1 MKEYNKLL
9 LALSMASKVIIK
21 PEGAETIKTVK
32 NVTKENFNK
41 LTIQHLLGQTRL
53 GITPEILRQEDKVS
67 FGVIDIDLPDIS
79 HEEKYKIALSLQDKL
94 HEDYRL
100 IALIETSKSKGF
112 HVWVPVLI
120 PQERSLIKNIL
131 QDVINSVTDR
141 PISNGVIEVFPKG
154 DKGNAIFLPFFGMFK
169 NENTLNENYFAEK
182 KNTFVKGKKMKL
194 IKNPLEAIHQAM
206 RQNDTMLPILK
217 ELSIYPECVRKA
229 FFEWKKGNRHYLT
242 MAIAG
247 ILKKVCKV
255 SEDETI
261 NLIKSIAQHNHDEE
275 INDRISTVKS
285 TYKSEE
291 IAGCSIMQ
299 GKNLNIALIAPL
311 CETNCHLID
320 KNISIKGKIRELQ
333 LLNKGQILKDKIVQV
348 ILRTIEKEGKIY
360 RSNHKFYLFLENERE
375 VIPIIKDSIELMN
388 LMTKWGVNASENLY
402 KYVYHELIA
411 YSAEKAINVDI
422 HRFAYYD
429 KKNFVLYLYT
439 APKAVLKISPEKIE
453 IVRNGDDG
461 ILFEEWQSYEQFQ
474 LVKFDKNKN
483 YLLDVIIKDLKID
496 ESNPN
501 INLRKV
507 LEIWFYSLF
516 FESIMPTKPLL
527 VAIGEKGSGKSSILK
542 RSGQLLMGQKFN
554 VTFPDNKNLITLITN
569 NYLVVLDNMDSPT
582 TQINDT
588 LARVATGQVIK
599 TRDYYTTNKQVEFES
614 KCYVA
619 LTSRKPQFTRDD
631 VADRLLCI
639 FLSRFI
645 DKTSS
650 EGGFEAE
657 NEIEE
662 VTNDMRNEA
671 MSYVVANLQKIIGNL
686 RKNKDKKYKH
696 VFRIADFSNFA
707 FKSANNEREVNE
719 LKKMFSALAKQQKE
733 FAIQDD
739 IIYTLLQEIV
749 SSTFIRHQKFSSAA
763 LYKEFKHKAEELELD
778 KFFNSIYSNPK
789 ALTTHLMNIKSNV
802 ANEIIINRQKGHA
815 NNYYYSFVRVDETKP
830 LSANEAIKQVMN
842 RTIEEQIQS
851 YDKYANGNDEDI
863 ENE

>member
-120 PQERSLIKNIL
+120 PQERSFIKNIL

-169 NENTLNENYFAEK
+169 NENTLNESYFAQK
-182 KNTFVKGKKMKL
+182 KNTFVKGKTMKV
-194 IKNPLEAIHQAM
+194 IKNPLETIHQAM
-206 RQNDTMLPILK
+206 RQNDSMLPILK

-242 MAIAG
+242 MSIAG

-261 NLIKSIAQHNHDEE
+261 NLIKSIAQHNHDKE

-453 IVRNGDDG
+453 TVKNGDDG

-527 VAIGEKGSGKSSILK
+527 VTIGEKGSGKSSILK

-582 TQINDT
+582 TQINYT

-599 TRDYYTTNKQVEFES
+599 
-614 KCYVA
+614 
-619 LTSRKPQFTRDD
+619 TRDD

-719 LKKMFSALAKQQKE
+719 LKKCFQ
-733 FAIQDD
+733 
-739 IIYTLLQEIV
+739 LLPNNKKSLLSKTILYIHYYKKLLV
-749 SSTFIRHQKFSSAA
+749 AHLLDTKNFRLPPFIKN
-763 LYKEFKHKAEELELD
+763 L
-778 KFFNSIYSNPK
+778 
-789 ALTTHLMNIKSNV
+789 NIKQRSWNW
-802 ANEIIINRQKGHA
+802 INSSIVYTRTQK
-815 NNYYYSFVRVDETKP
+815 P
-830 LSANEAIKQVMN
+830 
-842 RTIEEQIQS
+842 
-851 YDKYANGNDEDI
+851 
-863 ENE
+863 